1 MKNVEERLRA
11 LPEIAESTGL
21 QADEQLKRRIMRAAQ
36 EKAEKAKKTA
46 PRGALTLRRLAP
58 ALCAL
63 IVLVGAVGFA
73 LPALNARGPQATN
86 APLIDSHPAG
96 DLVPGE
102 KLALDVPAGSI
113 TIKQSNN
120 PSYRSIWAPQTGAN
134 FPLIGVNGRYYRL
147 LTNPTSISGGLLG
160 QALGT
165 VSNYTSEPALAGRD
179 GICSNVV
186 AQGETVYAVS
196 GMNGALAAA
205 SVNGQMRVFQR
216 VSFGDSAL
224 IGNESLGDTLRAS
237 SAVALELSGVG
248 TVNDPATAKRL
259 EQILVNNASFL
270 RSGGAETNQSL
281 LIQLENGIVLQMAVN
296 GERLIACGTWAC
308 PEFFDA
314 FQEALQ

>member
-1 MKNVEERLRA
+1 MKSVEERLRA
-11 LPEIAESTGL
+11 LPEMAESTGL
-21 QADEQLKRRIMRAAQ
+21 QADEQLKRKILRASRGQ
-36 EKAEKAKKTA
+36 DTPKKT
-46 PRGALTLRRLAP
+46 LTLRRLAP
-58 ALCAL
+58 ALCAV
-63 IVLVGAVGFA
+63 IVLVGALGFA
-73 LPALNARGPQATN
+73 LPNLRARGPQPTQ

-96 DLVPGE
+96 DAVPGE

-113 TIKQSNN
+113 TIRQSNN
-120 PSYRSIWAPQTGAN
+120 PSFRSIWAPQSGAN
-134 FPLIGVNGRYYRL
+134 FPLIGVKGRYYRL
-147 LTNPTSISGGLLG
+147 LTNPTGISGSLLG

-165 VSNYTSEPALAGRD
+165 VDQFTSEPALAGRD
-179 GICSNVV
+179 GICSNIVS
-186 AQGETVYAVS
+186 QGETVYAVS

-205 SVNGQMRVFQR
+205 NVNGQMRVFQR

-224 IGNESLGDTLRAS
+224 VGSESLGDTLRAS

-248 TVNDPATAKRL
+248 TVNDPAAAKRL
-259 EQILVNNASFL
+259 VQVLVNNASFL
-270 RSGGAETNQSL
+270 RSGAAETNQSL